1 MARINAETTATLTLA
16 PGSYRCLA
24 IIDVEATT
32 SNGGSS
38 GYVFTVLDID
48 PESTTCGASHS
59 ETVYGFTVKPGKQ
72 HAWVATVT
80 ASLALAATPSLPP
93 VEGDVKPFQSFDW
106 EELADVQAICVG
118 ACYALTMQAESG
130 GTKEDGTKWPD
141 KLRLDLARATP
152 AEAETVKAART
163 GSAWQKVREVVSR
176 RRAQAL
182 EQWRKNLTAT
192 PPASSGGFADD
203 DIPF

>member
-1 MARINAETTATLTLA
+1 MARINAETTTTLTMA

-24 IIDVEATT
+24 IIDVEPTT

-38 GYVFTVLDID
+38 GYIFTVLDID

-59 ETVYGFTVKPGKQ
+59 ETVYGFVTKPGKQ
-72 HAWVATVT
+72 HAWVATIT
-80 ASLALAATPSLPP
+80 ASLALAGVPSLPP
-93 VEGDVKPFQSFDW
+93 VEGDVKPHQSFDW
-106 EELADVQAICVG
+106 EDVADVQAICVG

-130 GTKEDGTKWPD
+130 GTKDDGTKWPD

-152 AEAETVKAART
+152 AEAETVKAARA
-163 GSAWQKVREVVSR
+163 GSAWQKVREEVGR
-176 RRAQAL
+176 RRTKAL
-182 EQWRKNLTAT
+182 EQWRKNLTAA
-192 PPASSGGFADD
+192 PAAGSGGFADD